1 MNNQITTYYIPNN
14 PNIKSGSI
22 YTLYINNN
30 TNLDLTSI
38 ITEGQPKSNNIII
51 TPTKITLEIKD
62 YNKLLNINKQLQDS
76 INKINANI
84 EKIINEEKQT
94 INNLIKLNNEYNNI
108 LKSISVG
115 DKNV

>member
-1 MNNQITTYYIPNN
+1 MNNQVITYYIPTN

-30 TNLDLTSI
+30 TNLDLSSI
-38 ITEGQPKSNNIII
+38 IAETPTKSNNIII
-51 TPTKITLEIKD
+51 PPTKITLELKD
-62 YNKLLNINKQLQDS
+62 YNKLLNVNKELQNS
-76 INKINANI
+76 ITKINTNI
-84 EKIINEEKQT
+84 EKIITEEKQT
-94 INNLIKLNNEYNNI
+94 INNLIKLNSEYNNI